1 MATNS
6 IENEIVIKRSKTR
19 VILLVFYIVILL
31 FLYFYLTDLKFNPT
45 IVILLLVFF
54 LLIGIGVFLKQTK
67 GSLYSRMFPE
77 KKRKSSI
84 NKQQK
89 MLREK
94 QEKRYQQRIPTY
106 VNLNSQY
113 HKPLIQKCPGCG
125 NILPNF
131 VKKCPFCNKQL
142 T

>member
-113 HKPLIQKCPGCG
+113 HKPLITKCPGCG